1 MKTSDILKEIKKL
14 TQFDCVVKN
23 DTMLCYNKA
32 LRPVVHYEVVNNKLF
47 VVQFNMSY
55 TQIQSFSEFRV
66 DEFNKLNGTDYKLV
80 FEFAK

>member
-1 MKTSDILKEIKKL
+1 MKTLNILKEIKRL
-14 TQFDCVVKN
+14 SEFDCVVKN

-32 LRPVVHYEVVNNKLF
+32 LRPVVHYEVVDDKLF

-55 TQIQSFSEFRV
+55 TQIKSFAKFRV
-66 DEFNKLNGTDYKLV
+66 DEFNKLNGTNYELI